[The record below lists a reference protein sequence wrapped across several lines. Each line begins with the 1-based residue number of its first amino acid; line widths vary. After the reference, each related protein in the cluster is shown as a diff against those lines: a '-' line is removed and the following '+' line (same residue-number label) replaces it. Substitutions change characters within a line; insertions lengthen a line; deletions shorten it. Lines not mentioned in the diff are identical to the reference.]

1 MLVIKAKYLSTLTIG
16 VSEVLNL
23 CVIKWVLIF
32 LCLVLILLF
41 RKTNLIAEFTTVVR
55 DKDERLLETCAL
67 LQLNS
72 MAPEIG
78 ILTDAMIKIQLMI
91 KNSRTNYI
99 CGSLQNALRRLT
111 QNKDFIQG
119 IIFVLS
125 LAYWLKIDCFLEK
138 I

>member
-78 ILTDAMIKIQLMI
+78 ILTDAMIKI
-91 KNSRTNYI
+91 
-99 CGSLQNALRRLT
+99 
-111 QNKDFIQG
+111 
-119 IIFVLS
+119 
-125 LAYWLKIDCFLEK
+125 
-138 I
+138 

>member
-1 MLVIKAKYLSTLTIG
+1 MLVIKAKYLSTLTMG

-55 DKDERLLETCAL
+55 DKDERSLETGAL

-78 ILTDAMIKIQLMI
+78 ILTDAMIKI
-91 KNSRTNYI
+91 
-99 CGSLQNALRRLT
+99 
-111 QNKDFIQG
+111 
-119 IIFVLS
+119 
-125 LAYWLKIDCFLEK
+125 
-138 I
+138 

>member
-41 RKTNLIAEFTTVVR
+41 RKTNLIVEFTVVR
-55 DKDERLLETCAL
+55 DKDERSLETCAL

-78 ILTDAMIKIQLMI
+78 ILTDAMIKI
-91 KNSRTNYI
+91 
-99 CGSLQNALRRLT
+99 
-111 QNKDFIQG
+111 
-119 IIFVLS
+119 
-125 LAYWLKIDCFLEK
+125 
-138 I
+138 